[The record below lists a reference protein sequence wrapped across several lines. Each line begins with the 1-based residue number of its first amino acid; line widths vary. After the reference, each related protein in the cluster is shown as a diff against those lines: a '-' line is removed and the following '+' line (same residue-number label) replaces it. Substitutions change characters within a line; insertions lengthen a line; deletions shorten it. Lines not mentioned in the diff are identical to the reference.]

1 MSDEQRRELYA
12 YPGDGGGP
20 SGAKEGGRDQA
31 DIARLLRAL
40 NDDLRDDEPA
50 QSRSGP
56 PTEPTSLET
65 PPRQPSPSR
74 TIGGKPSRIAVGFA
88 VVAAAAI
95 GLGSI
100 FFSGPSVPTGSDEP
114 PNLIVP
120 SGGASTSV
128 GPPGASVARGGGA
141 SSFVSPASPPTVSQP
156 TVSPPVIPPSAA
168 SAPAGMLTP
177 GQTATIVR
185 PQSDSSAAEGATV
198 VVQPLSPDVGPQSP
212 QPQSPQSQSPQSQ
225 SPLSP
230 SSAASQNAPKPAPPR
245 QAVAAPTPPKPAP
258 TAPAVKTTAPVGGAG
273 NWAVQVGTFSVSA
286 NADQLARRLSQNGRQ
301 AYVVDWQ
308 DRQGRTWKAVRV
320 GNFANETTARGA
332 AAQLRTEMNLSGQ
345 VIDLR

>member
-12 YPGDGGGP
+12 YPGEADGQAA
-20 SGAKEGGRDQA
+20 AKEGGRDQA

-50 QSRSGP
+50 SPRGGLRAEPASPAP
-56 PTEPTSLET
+56 P
-65 PPRQPSPSR
+65 PPRYPSTGR
-74 TIGGKPSRIAVGFA
+74 MIGGKPSSIAVGVA

-100 FFSGPSVPTGSDEP
+100 LFSGPSTPNGGGEP

-120 SGGASTSV
+120 SGGASTAAPSAQSPSAQSTV
-128 GPPGASVARGGGA
+128 RGAGTAAIAQPVAPP
-141 SSFVSPASPPTVSQP
+141 PI
-156 TVSPPVIPPSAA
+156 IPPSAA
-168 SAPAGMLTP
+168 SAPTGMLTP

-185 PQSDSSAAEGATV
+185 PQTDPGASESATV
-198 VVQPLSPDVGPQSP
+198 VVQPLAPDVGPAVP
-212 QPQSPQSQSPQSQ
+212 
-225 SPLSP
+225 
-230 SSAASQNAPKPAPPR
+230 AASPAAPPR
-245 QAVAAPTPPKPAP
+245 APSPAAAAKPPPVAAPVK
-258 TAPAVKTTAPVGGAG
+258 TAPAPVAPPVATPSPASKTPPVGGAG

-286 NADQLARRLSQNGRQ
+286 NAEQLARRLSQNGRQ

-320 GNFANETTARGA
+320 GNFANEAAARGT
-332 AAQLRTEMNLSGQ
+332 AAQLKTEMNLSGQ

>member
-12 YPGDGGGP
+12 YPGEGDSP

-40 NDDLRDDEPA
+40 NDDLRDDEPS
-50 QSRSGP
+50 QSRNP
-56 PTEPTSLET
+56 PRVEPASLET
-65 PPRQPSPSR
+65 PPRHLSSSR
-74 TIGGKPSRIAVGFA
+74 TIGGKPSMIAVGFA

-100 FFSGPSVPTGSDEP
+100 LFSGPSVPNGGGEP

-120 SGGASTSV
+120 SGGASTS
-128 GPPGASVARGGGA
+128 GAAPGAPAARVGA
-141 SSFVSPASPPTVSQP
+141 ATSFAPPASQP
-156 TVSPPVIPPSAA
+156 LVSPPVIPPSAA
-168 SAPAGMLTP
+168 PVPAGMLTP

-185 PQSDSSAAEGATV
+185 PQADPSVAEGATV
-198 VVQPLSPDVGPQSP
+198 VVQPLSPDVGP
-212 QPQSPQSQSPQSQ
+212 
-225 SPLSP
+225 
-230 SSAASQNAPKPAPPR
+230 SATPPASQNTPKPSPPR
-245 QAVAAPTPPKPAP
+245 QAVATPAPTPPKPAP
-258 TAPAVKTTAPVGGAG
+258 APAAPAAKTVAPVGGAG
-273 NWAVQVGTFSVSA
+273 HWAVQVGTFSVST

-320 GNFANETTARGA
+320 GNFANEAAARSA
-332 AAQLRTEMNLSGQ
+332 AAQLKSEMSLSGQ

>member
-12 YPGDGGGP
+12 YPGEADGQAA
-20 SGAKEGGRDQA
+20 AKEGGRDQA

-40 NDDLRDDEPA
+40 NDDLRDDAPPSGRTGA
-50 QSRSGP
+50 QADAFAAAAPLR
-56 PTEPTSLET
+56 
-65 PPRQPSPSR
+65 PSPSAR
-74 TIGGKPSRIAVGFA
+74 AMGGKPSTIAVGVA

-100 FFSGPSVPTGSDEP
+100 LFSGPSAPNGGGEP

-120 SGGASTSV
+120 SGGTSTAAPSAQSPSV
-128 GPPGASVARGGGA
+128 QSPSAQQTVRGAGTAGPAQPVA
-141 SSFVSPASPPTVSQP
+141 PPP
-156 TVSPPVIPPSAA
+156 IIPPSAA
-168 SAPAGMLTP
+168 SAPTGMLTP

-185 PQSDSSAAEGATV
+185 PQTDPGTSESATV
-198 VVQPLSPDVGPQSP
+198 VVQPLAPDAGPAV
-212 QPQSPQSQSPQSQ
+212 
-225 SPLSP
+225 
-230 SSAASQNAPKPAPPR
+230 SATAPAAPPR
-245 QAVAAPTPPKPAP
+245 APSPAVAPGAAAKPPAVAAPVKPAP
-258 TAPAVKTTAPVGGAG
+258 APAPAPAAAAPASKTPQVGGAG

-286 NADQLARRLSQNGRQ
+286 NAEQLARRLSQNGRQ

-320 GNFANETTARGA
+320 GNFSGEAAARGA
-332 AAQLRTEMNLSGQ
+332 AAQLKTEMNLSGQ